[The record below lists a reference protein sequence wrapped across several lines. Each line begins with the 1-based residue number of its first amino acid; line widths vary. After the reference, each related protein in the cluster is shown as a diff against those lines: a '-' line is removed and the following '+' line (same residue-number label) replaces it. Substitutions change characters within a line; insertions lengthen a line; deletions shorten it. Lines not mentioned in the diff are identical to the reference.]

1 MGAALGSELRAL
13 DGGHCRGVVRAQ
25 GAGRQLYRR
34 RTASRQAACAN
45 SAYIAECA
53 LAPGS
58 CRQRT
63 GFALPAP
70 YLGRGAAEGLLERT
84 AERTLALETERF
96 GNLADRSRRV
106 AHQRPGV
113 LQPQPGGVL
122 ERCFAEHVAMDA
134 DQVPGRIDRKS
145 TRLNSSH

>member
-70 YLGRGAAEGLLERT
+70 SLGRGEAEGLLER
-84 AERTLALETERF
+84 
-96 GNLADRSRRV
+96 
-106 AHQRPGV
+106 
-113 LQPQPGGVL
+113 
-122 ERCFAEHVAMDA
+122 
-134 DQVPGRIDRKS
+134 DRKS
-145 TRLNSSH
+145 VVQGKGVSVRLDTGGRRSIKTKHQVSK